1 MQPSREDSRSRD
13 EVHRQLRELS
23 EGVPGPVPGGAD
35 RASGGEVLLPLPGR
49 PDGEPSAAGGRWGEG
64 RS

>member
-1 MQPSREDSRSRD
+1 MQPSRANSGSRD
-13 EVHRQLRELS
+13 EVDRELRELS

-35 RASGGEVLLPLPGR
+35 RASGGTVLLSVPGR
-49 PDGEPSAAGGRWGEG
+49 ADGEPSAAGGRWWGG